1 MTRNQGMCGHD
12 RPRPGIDSHCEP
24 GVAAVSGGGPARSS
38 TLKTP
43 TPSSTPARTPR
54 RAASLSARALAT
66 PEPFVRLF
74 ARRVQQEG
82 ALDLTQG
89 DYKNA
94 DFAPHPEVVRAAQR
108 ITRNTV
114 HSYGPA
120 VGRMDVRS
128 EVAEFFNRDGLLD
141 YPDSEVRFQPDEVL
155 FTPGTRAGLAIVLE
169 VLGADGSG
177 VVVPRPS
184 WEYDWFIERAG
195 KKVVELPTSAP
206 EFLPDPQELDRL
218 LARGGVSSVIVN
230 NPHNPTGRV
239 YPRALVEELVRVAV
253 KHRCY
258 VLYDSVYQRL
268 DYVGWF
274 VNPAFACPEWR
285 DWVVSLSG
293 LSKMDMFGASTGARA
308 CWLVISDQIR
318 AHGVRAREILANL
331 SAWLVATPSTL
342 AQDWALA
349 ALQSPLAAL
358 RRPSPYMRE
367 RRDFMLRAADALAPL
382 GVERTDFGGT
392 FYSPLA
398 FPGLVG
404 EPFDRLRNGVHE
416 RAVVQ
421 DSVDAFE
428 LLLSGG
434 VGGIPFAAFAG
445 GGAGASRYG
454 TWQRLSYGSKDVKEL
469 AVFMDR
475 VRARIE
481 QQGRF
486 GAGAAIPEAADAPLD
501 VVWKSTCT
509 AEGYAALDGLDARAF
524 AAARRRFLENPRHES
539 LRLTGTKH
547 PDSTAHRAAQLGR
560 ALLAA
565 PPAAAN
571 RARLALTHLEWN
583 PLMGARLEYQES
595 IDDLLGPCSEVLLD
609 LEGRQI
615 SPDWL
620 DVPEKVVLALLRHG
634 IVPGEDRH
642 ILLRVP
648 NPFLEQDE
656 EKISKILAS
665 VVRTNVLFHLACE
678 RLGITPQQNAI
689 YEITVPQV
697 NSTAEIGAV
706 IKIGALYQQAVAE
719 LFDGPAERVDAFLA
733 ARVPPERRAELL
745 ARVARV
751 RLVPLCENVG
761 ALMHL
766 PDLLEKFYLALE
778 RGIGLDG
785 LPTPDTFRTSFERRE
800 ATVRVFVAM
809 SDTALQSGK
818 IATDAA
824 CALAIAGREEAERR
838 LVAHARR
845 VDEPP
850 PAVTFLIGAGRAGF
864 RGGFD
869 AGHPGVIEQFSRADG
884 VTMQGIRADTPEG
897 AERLAAAFRAAV
909 AGLPATPQ
917 RGHVVAATDAESLAR
932 LLETGVKAHTELL
945 LRIAPLLAPFG
956 SLVPQTRVRIR
967 ATGSASYGRS
977 IPSYPPEWGGGRTLP
992 DDRDL
997 RDAWPEGVTLP
1008 RAIVYN
1014 LACTTLGLPAISSDL
1029 AVLDR
1034 RAAVLLE
1041 RHVPGYREIVASE
1054 LPHFVREAAGL
1065 VFGRKLAET
1074 TARRCL
1080 RAAAALWVDA
1090 RPRAELVAPTCL
1102 FAMQYLRYMAEDS
1115 ESWDETKEHES
1126 QTTREEELIRETS
1139 SVAFAALCAERPGDR
1154 WPMLQALV
1162 DAEDAARL
1170 LLARELTLEEK
1181 REFVDLRI
1189 EGWLRTLP
1197 DALSRELRP
1206 EWSRLRE
1213 LGKDEITL
1221 DAIERLI
1228 ALEQLRGSRGA

>member
-1 MTRNQGMCGHD
+1 VN
-12 RPRPGIDSHCEP
+12 
-24 GVAAVSGGGPARSS
+24 
-38 TLKTP
+38 
-43 TPSSTPARTPR
+43 ARTLPKTTAR
-54 RAASLSARALAT
+54 RGRATEILSARALST

-128 EVAEFFNRDGLLD
+128 EVADFFNRDGLLD

-195 KKVVELPTSAP
+195 KKIVELPTQAP
-206 EFLPDPQELDRL
+206 GFLPEPAALERL
-218 LARGGVSSVIVN
+218 LRKGNVSSVILN
-230 NPHNPTGRV
+230 NPHNPTGVV

-253 KHRCY
+253 RHRCL
-258 VLYDSVYQRL
+258 VIYDSVYQRL
-268 DYVGWF
+268 DYVGSF
-274 VNPAFACPEWR
+274 VNPAFAEPEWR

-318 AHGVRAREILANL
+318 SNGVRAREVLANL

-367 RRDFMLRAADALAPL
+367 RRDFMAKAADELAYL
-382 GVERTDFGGT
+382 GIERTDFGGT
-392 FYSPLA
+392 FYAPLA

-404 EPFDRLRNGVHE
+404 EPFDRLHNGVHE
-416 RAVVQ
+416 KAVVRN
-421 DSVDAFE
+421 SVDAFE
-428 LLLSGG
+428 FLLSGG
-434 VGGIPFAAFAG
+434 VGGIPFVAFAG
-445 GGAGASRYG
+445 SGNGAERYG

-475 VRARIE
+475 VRTRIE
-481 QQGRF
+481 QQGRLGS
-486 GAGAAIPEAADAPLD
+486 GASVRPKTRDPLD
-501 VVWKSTCT
+501 AVWQSTCT
-509 AEGYAALDGLDARAF
+509 IAGYDAIDGLDPKEF
-524 AAARRRFLENPRHES
+524 AAARRRFLKNPRHES

-547 PDSTAHRAAQLGR
+547 PDSTAHRAEQVER
-560 ALLAA
+560 ALRAA
-565 PPAAAN
+565 PEDAAD
-571 RARLALTHLEWN
+571 RARLALTHIEWN
-583 PLMGARLEYQES
+583 PLMDARLEYEES
-595 IDDLLGPCSEVLLD
+595 VKDLLGPCSEVLID

-620 DVPEKVVLALLRHG
+620 DVPEKVVLGLLRHG
-634 IVPGEDRH
+634 VVAGEDRR
-642 ILLRVP
+642 ILFRVP
-648 NPFLEQDE
+648 NPYVEQDE

-665 VVRTNVLFHLACE
+665 VARSNVLFHLACE
-678 RLGITPQQNAI
+678 KVGIVPTQNAI
-689 YEITVPQV
+689 NELTVPQV
-697 NSTAEIGAV
+697 NSGAEIGAMV
-706 IKIGALYQQAVAE
+706 KIGTLYFQAIE
-719 LFDGPAERVDAFLA
+719 GLFEGPPDRVDSFLVK
-733 ARVPPERRAELL
+733 RVPKGERRELM

-761 ALMHL
+761 ALAHL
-766 PDLLEKFYLALE
+766 PDLLEKLYLALE
-778 RGIGLDG
+778 HGIGVAD
-785 LPTPDTFRTSFERRE
+785 LPTPETFRTSFERSE
-800 ATVRVFVAM
+800 STVRVFVAM
-809 SDTALQSGK
+809 SDTSLQSGK

-824 CALAIAGREEAERR
+824 YSLAVASREEAERR
-838 LVAHARR
+838 LALHARR
-845 VDEPP
+845 VGEPA
-850 PAVTFLIGAGRAGF
+850 PAVTFLIGAGRAGC

-869 AGHPGVIEQFSRADG
+869 PSHPGVIAQFAQADG
-884 VTMQGIRADTPEG
+884 VTMQGIRADAPGE
-897 AERLAAAFRAAV
+897 AARLAEAFRAAR
-909 AGLPATPQ
+909 ADRAASKAN
-917 RGHVVAATDAESLAR
+917 GHPLSGVDAESMEK
-932 LLETGVKAHTELL
+932 LLEAGVKAHTETL
-945 LRIAPLLAPFG
+945 LRVAPLLAPFG
-956 SLVPQTRVRIR
+956 SLVPQTRVRIG
-967 ATGSASYGRS
+967 ATGSVSYGRS
-977 IPSYPPEWGGGRTLP
+977 IPAYPEEWGGGVVLP
-992 DDRDL
+992 DNRDL

-1014 LACTTLGLPAISSDL
+1014 LACTTLGLPAVTSDL
-1029 AVLDR
+1029 SVLDR
-1034 RAAVLLE
+1034 RAALLLE
-1041 RHVPGYREIVASE
+1041 RHVPGYREIIASE
-1054 LPHFVREAAGL
+1054 LPLFVKESAGL

-1074 TARRCL
+1074 TARRCQ

-1090 RPRAELVAPTCL
+1090 RPREELVAPTCL

-1115 ESWDETKEHES
+1115 ECWDETKEHES

-1139 SVAFAALCAERPGDR
+1139 SVAFAALCAERPGNR
-1154 WPMLQALV
+1154 WPVLQSMV
-1162 DAEDAARL
+1162 DAEDASRL
-1170 LLARELTLEEK
+1170 LLARELTIEEK

-1189 EGWLRTLP
+1189 EGWLRGLP
-1197 DALSRELRP
+1197 DTLSRELRRD
-1206 EWSRLRE
+1206 WAALRE
-1213 LGKDEITL
+1213 LGKDEFTL
-1221 DAIERLI
+1221 DAIQRMI
-1228 ALEQLRGSRGA
+1228 ALEKLRGSVGA

>member
-1 MTRNQGMCGHD
+1 M
-12 RPRPGIDSHCEP
+12 P
-24 GVAAVSGGGPARSS
+24 
-38 TLKTP
+38 KTP
-43 TPSSTPARTPR
+43 RIPQAGG
-54 RAASLSARALAT
+54 LSARALST
-66 PEPFVRLF
+66 PEPFVRQF

-184 WEYDWFIERAG
+184 WEYDWFVERAG
-195 KKVVELPTSAP
+195 KKVVELPTTAP

-218 LARGGVSSVIVN
+218 LARGGISSVIIN

-308 CWLVISDQIR
+308 CWLVISDQVR
-318 AHGVRAREILANL
+318 SNGVRAREILANL

-367 RRDFMLRAADALAPL
+367 RRDFMLRAVDEAAHL
-382 GVERTDFGGT
+382 GIERTDFGGT
-392 FYSPLA
+392 FYAPLA

-416 RAVVQ
+416 PAVVR

-434 VGGIPFAAFAG
+434 VGGIPFVAFAG
-445 GGAGASRYG
+445 GGDGAARFG

-475 VRARIE
+475 VKARIE
-481 QQGRF
+481 KQGRL
-486 GAGAAIPEAADAPLD
+486 GAGAAVPTRPPSSLDA
-501 VVWKSTCT
+501 VWESICT
-509 AEGYAALDGLDARAF
+509 VDRYDALDGLDPAAF
-524 AAARRRFLENPRHES
+524 ATARQRFLEQPRHES

-547 PDSTAHRAAQLGR
+547 PDSTAHRAEQVER
-560 ALLAA
+560 ALRAA
-565 PPAAAN
+565 PADAPN

-583 PLMGARLEYQES
+583 PRMEARDEYEES
-595 IDDLLGPCSEVLLD
+595 IADLLGPCSEVLLD

-620 DVPEKVVLALLRHG
+620 DVPEKVVLGLLRQG

-642 ILLRVP
+642 ILFRVP
-648 NPFLEQDE
+648 NPFVEQDE
-656 EKISKILAS
+656 EKIAKILAAVARS
-665 VVRTNVLFHLACE
+665 NVLFHLACE
-678 RLGITPQQNAI
+678 RLGLVPQQNAI
-689 YEITVPQV
+689 NEISVPQV
-697 NSTAEIGAV
+697 NSSAEIGAV
-706 IKIGALYQQAVAE
+706 TKIGTLYRQAVAE
-719 LFDGPAERVDAFLA
+719 LFAGPPEHVDAFLA
-733 ARVPPERRAELL
+733 ARVPPERRAGMV
-745 ARVARV
+745 ARVERV

-761 ALMHL
+761 ALRHL
-766 PDLLEKFYLALE
+766 PDLLEKFYVALE
-778 RGIGLDG
+778 RGAGLEG

-824 CALAIAGREEAERR
+824 YAFTVAGREEAERR
-838 LVAHARR
+838 LAVHARR
-845 VDEPP
+845 IGEPA

-869 AGHPGVIEQFSRADG
+869 PAHPGVIRQFARADG
-884 VTMQGIRADTPEG
+884 VTMQGIRADAPDE
-897 AERLAAAFRAAV
+897 ALRLATAFRAEV
-909 AGLPATPQ
+909 AERASAPARNQPLPAS
-917 RGHVVAATDAESLAR
+917 DAEALER
-932 LLETGVKAHTELL
+932 LLESGIRAHTETL
-945 LRIAPLLAPFG
+945 LRVAPLLAPFG

-977 IPSYPPEWGGGRTLP
+977 IPTYPAEWGGGTSLP

-1014 LACTTLGLPAISSDL
+1014 LACTTLGLPAVTSDI

-1034 RAAVLLE
+1034 RAAVILE
-1041 RHVPGYREIVASE
+1041 RNVPGYREIIASE
-1054 LPHFVREAAGL
+1054 LPHFVKEAAGL

-1090 RPRAELVAPTCL
+1090 RTRADLVAPTCL

-1126 QTTREEELIRETS
+1126 QTTREEELIRATS
-1139 SVAFAALCAERPGDR
+1139 SVAFAALCAERPGER
-1154 WPMLQALV
+1154 WPVLQSLV

-1197 DALSRELRP
+1197 DALARELRP
-1206 EWSRLRE
+1206 QWSQLRE
-1213 LGKDEITL
+1213 LGKDEFEL
-1221 DAIERLI
+1221 DAIQRMI

>member
-1 MTRNQGMCGHD
+1 LKTTTK
-12 RPRPGIDSHCEP
+12 PPK
-24 GVAAVSGGGPARSS
+24 PARR
-38 TLKTP
+38 
-43 TPSSTPARTPR
+43 TPSVHG
-54 RAASLSARALAT
+54 LSARALST
-66 PEPFVRLF
+66 PEPFVRFF

-141 YPDSEVRFQPDEVL
+141 YPDSEVRFLPDEVI
-155 FTPGTRAGLAIVLE
+155 FTPGTRAGLAFVLE

-184 WEYDWFIERAG
+184 WEYDWFVERAG
-195 KKVVELPTSAP
+195 KRVVDLPTSAP
-206 EFLPDPQELDRL
+206 EFLPDPDALDRL
-218 LARGGVSSVIVN
+218 LRKGGISSVILN

-239 YPRALVEELVRVAV
+239 YPRALVEDLVRVAV
-253 KHRCY
+253 KHRTY

-293 LSKMDMFGASTGARA
+293 LSKMDMFGASTGTRA

-318 AHGVRAREILANL
+318 ANGVRAREILANL

-367 RRDFMLRAADALAPL
+367 RRDFMVRAADELGPL

-404 EPFDRLRNGVHE
+404 EPFDRLRNGIHE
-416 RAVVQ
+416 KAVVK

-434 VGGIPFAAFAG
+434 VGGIPFVAFAG
-445 GGAGASRYG
+445 GRKGAARYG

-475 VRARIE
+475 VRARITK
-481 QQGRF
+481 QGRL
-486 GAGAAIPEAADAPLD
+486 GASAPAAVAARARTPQDA
-501 VVWKSTCT
+501 VWESVCT
-509 AEGYAALDGLDARAF
+509 AQGYDALDGLEAKAF
-524 AAARRRFLENPRHES
+524 AAARRHFLEDPRHEA

-547 PDSTAHRAAQLGR
+547 PDSTAHRAEQLDR
-560 ALLAA
+560 ALSAA
-565 PPAAAN
+565 PEGAPD
-571 RARLALTHLEWN
+571 RARLALTHLEWH
-583 PLMGARLEYQES
+583 PLMEARLEYEES
-595 IDDLLGPCSEVLLD
+595 IADLLGPCSEVLLD

-620 DVPEKVVLALLRHG
+620 DVPERVVLALLRHG

-642 ILLRVP
+642 LLFRVP
-648 NPFLEQDE
+648 NPFIEQDE
-656 EKISKILAS
+656 EKVSKILAS
-665 VVRTNVLFHLACE
+665 VARANVLFHLACE
-678 RLGITPQQNAI
+678 RVGVVPKQNAI
-689 YEITVPQV
+689 HEITVPQV

-706 IKIGALYQQAVAE
+706 VKVGTLYLQAVAG
-719 LFDGPAERVDAFLA
+719 LLDGPPEHVDAFLGK
-733 ARVPPERRAELL
+733 RVPKARRAELL

-761 ALMHL
+761 ALAHL
-766 PDLLEKFYLALE
+766 PDLLEAFYLALE
-778 RGIGLDG
+778 RGVGVED
-785 LPTPDTFRTSFERRE
+785 LPTPGIFRTSFDRAE
-800 ATVRVFVAM
+800 AVVRVFVAM
-809 SDTALQSGK
+809 SDTAEQSGK
-818 IATDAA
+818 VATDVAYTL
-824 CALAIAGREEAERR
+824 ALAGREEAERR
-838 LVAHARR
+838 LAAHARR
-845 VDEPP
+845 LSEPAP
-850 PAVTFLIGAGRAGF
+850 SVTFLIGAGRAGF

-869 AGHPGVIEQFSRADG
+869 PAHPGVLRQFARADG
-884 VTMQGIRADTPEG
+884 VTMQGIRADAPEE
-897 AERLAAAFRAAV
+897 ASRLAAAFRAEV
-909 AGLPATPQ
+909 AARAAAKDSGPALPAP
-917 RGHVVAATDAESLAR
+917 DADSLMK
-932 LLETGVKAHTELL
+932 LLEAGVKAHTETL
-945 LRIAPLLAPFG
+945 LRIAPLLASFG

-967 ATGSASYGRS
+967 ATGSVNYGRS
-977 IPSYPPEWGGGRTLP
+977 IPVYPEEWGGGKVLP
-992 DDRDL
+992 DNRDL

-1014 LACTTLGLPAISSDL
+1014 LACTTLGLPAVTSDL
-1029 AVLDR
+1029 GVLDR
-1034 RAAVLLE
+1034 RAAVLLD
-1041 RHVPGYREIVASE
+1041 RHAPGYREIVASE
-1054 LPHFVREAAGL
+1054 LPSFVKEAAGL

-1074 TARRCL
+1074 AARRCQ

-1090 RPRAELVAPTCL
+1090 RTREELIAPTCL
-1102 FAMQYLRYMAEDS
+1102 FAMEYLRYLAEDS

-1126 QTTREEELIRETS
+1126 QTTREEEIIRETS
-1139 SVAFAALCAERPGDR
+1139 SVAFVALCSERPGDR
-1154 WPMLQALV
+1154 WPLLQTLV
-1162 DAEDAARL
+1162 DAEDASRL

-1189 EGWLRTLP
+1189 EGWLRTIPETLAP
-1197 DALSRELRP
+1197 GLRR

-1213 LGKDEITL
+1213 LPKDELTL
-1221 DAIERLI
+1221 DAIQRLI
-1228 ALEQLRGSRGA
+1228 ALETLRGSRGA

>member
-1 MTRNQGMCGHD
+1 MRGKH
-12 RPRPGIDSHCEP
+12 I
-24 GVAAVSGGGPARSS
+24 
-38 TLKTP
+38 
-43 TPSSTPARTPR
+43 
-54 RAASLSARALAT
+54 ASALSVRALST

-141 YPDSEVRFQPDEVL
+141 YPDSEVRFLPDEVL

-177 VVVPRPS
+177 VVVTRPS
-184 WEYDWFIERAG
+184 WEYDWFVERAG
-195 KKVVELPTSAP
+195 KKVVELPTTAP
-206 EFLPDPQELDRL
+206 EFLPDPRQLDRL
-218 LARGGVSSVIVN
+218 LAKGGVSSIIIN

-285 DWVVSLSG
+285 DWVVSMSG

-318 AHGVRAREILANL
+318 SNGVRAREILANL

-367 RRDFMLRAADALAPL
+367 RRDFMLRAADDLAPL

-398 FPGLVG
+398 FPGLIG

-416 RAVVQ
+416 KAIVRN
-421 DSVDAFE
+421 SVDAFE
-428 LLLSGG
+428 FLLSGG

-445 GGAGASRYG
+445 GHDSADRYG

-469 AVFMDR
+469 GVFMDR
-475 VRARIE
+475 VRTRIE
-481 QQGRF
+481 KQGRI
-486 GAGAAIPEAADAPLD
+486 GAGASVPTEPLSPQDA
-501 VVWKSTCT
+501 VWESVCT
-509 AEGYAALDGLDARAF
+509 DRGYEALDGLDPREF
-524 AAARRRFLENPRHES
+524 AEARRRFLEHPRHEA

-547 PDSTAHRAAQLGR
+547 PDSTAHRAEQFDR
-560 ALLAA
+560 ALRAA
-565 PPAAAN
+565 PADAPD
-571 RARLALTHLEWN
+571 RAHVALTHLEWN
-583 PLMGARLEYQES
+583 PLMEARLEYEES
-595 IDDLLGPCSEVLLD
+595 IADLLGPCSEVLLD

-642 ILLRVP
+642 VLLRVP
-648 NPFLEQDE
+648 NPFIEQDE
-656 EKISKILAS
+656 EKVSKILAS
-665 VVRTNVLFHLACE
+665 VARTNVLFHLACE
-678 RLGITPQQNAI
+678 RVGLAPRQNAI

-706 IKIGALYQQAVAE
+706 IKIGTLYLQAVAG
-719 LFDGPAERVDAFLA
+719 LFAGSSERLDAFLCG
-733 ARVPPERRAELL
+733 RVPEARRAEMI
-745 ARVARV
+745 ARVSRV

-761 ALMHL
+761 ALAQL
-766 PDLLEKFYLALE
+766 PDLLEIFYRALE
-778 RGIGLDG
+778 RGLGVEG
-785 LPTPDTFRTSFERRE
+785 LPTPDSFRTAFDSPESQ
-800 ATVRVFVAM
+800 VRVFVAM

-818 IATDAA
+818 LATDAA
-824 CALAIAGREEAERR
+824 CTLAIAGREEAERR
-838 LVAHARR
+838 LASHAQRLG
-845 VDEPP
+845 EPAP
-850 PAVTFLIGAGRAGF
+850 RVTFLIGAGRAGF

-869 AGHPGVIEQFSRADG
+869 PAHPGVITQFSSADG
-884 VTMQGIRADTPEG
+884 VTLQGIRADSPDDTD
-897 AERLAAAFRAAV
+897 RLAAAYRAEV
-909 AGLPATPQ
+909 ALRESASGRAHALS
-917 RGHVVAATDAESLAR
+917 GGDAESLR
-932 LLETGVKAHTELL
+932 KVLEAGVGAHTETL
-945 LRIAPLLAPFG
+945 LRIAPLLASFG
-956 SLVPQTRVRIR
+956 GLVPQTRVRIR
-967 ATGSASYGRS
+967 ATGSVNYGRS
-977 IPSYPPEWGGGRTLP
+977 IPTYPPEWGGGKTLP

-1014 LACTTLGLPAISSDL
+1014 LACTTLGLPAVTSDL
-1029 AVLDR
+1029 SVIDR
-1034 RAAVLLE
+1034 RTAVLLE

-1054 LPHFVREAAGL
+1054 LPNFVKDAAAL
-1065 VFGRKLAET
+1065 IFGRKLAET

-1080 RAAAALWVDA
+1080 RAAAALWIDA
-1090 RPRAELVAPTCL
+1090 RARQDLAAPTCL

-1115 ESWDETKEHES
+1115 ECWDETKEHES
-1126 QTTREEELIRETS
+1126 RTTREEELIRETS

-1154 WPMLQALV
+1154 WPLLQAMV
-1162 DAEDAARL
+1162 DAEDAPRL
-1170 LLARELTLEEK
+1170 LLARELSIEEK

-1189 EGWLRTLP
+1189 EGWLRGLA
-1197 DALSRELRP
+1197 DGLSRDLRP

-1213 LGKDEITL
+1213 LGEDEFRL
-1221 DAIERLI
+1221 DAIDRLI
-1228 ALEQLRGSRGA
+1228 RLEMLRGSRGA

>member
-1 MTRNQGMCGHD
+1 M
-12 RPRPGIDSHCEP
+12 
-24 GVAAVSGGGPARSS
+24 AVN
-38 TLKTP
+38 TLKLPGLPP
-43 TPSSTPARTPR
+43 TARPQDGT
-54 RAASLSARALAT
+54 LSARALVT

-108 ITRNTV
+108 ITRNSV

-120 VGRMDVRS
+120 TGRMDVRS
-128 EVAEFFNRDGLLD
+128 EVTEFFNRDGLLD

-195 KKVVELPTSAP
+195 KKVVELPTAAP
-206 EFLPDPQELDRL
+206 DFLPDPAELDRL
-218 LARGGVSSVIVN
+218 LGGGGVSSVILN

-239 YPRALVEELVRVAV
+239 YPRALVEEIVRVAV
-253 KHRCY
+253 KHRCF

-274 VNPAFACPEWR
+274 VNPAFANPEWR
-285 DWVVSLSG
+285 NWVISLSG

-318 AHGVRAREILANL
+318 SDGVRARDVLANL

-367 RRDFMLRAADALAPL
+367 RRDFMLQAADELAPL
-382 GVERTDFGGT
+382 GIERTDFGGT
-392 FYSPLA
+392 FYAPLA

-416 RAVVQ
+416 RAVVRN
-421 DSVDAFE
+421 SADAFE
-428 LLLSGG
+428 FLLSGG
-434 VGGIPFAAFAG
+434 VGGIPFVAFAG
-445 GGAGASRYG
+445 SSEQADRYG

-481 QQGRF
+481 KQGRL
-486 GAGAAIPEAADAPLD
+486 GAGAAVATTLPSALDA
-501 VVWKSTCT
+501 VWESLCT
-509 AEGYAALDGLDARAF
+509 AEGYGALDNLDPDAF
-524 AAARRRFLENPRHES
+524 AGVRRRFLESPRRET

-547 PDSTAHRAAQLGR
+547 PDSTAHRAAQVQR
-560 ALLAA
+560 ALESTPADA
-565 PPAAAN
+565 PD
-571 RARLALTHLEWN
+571 RAKRALTHIEWN
-583 PLMGARLEYQES
+583 PLMEARDEYEES
-595 IDDLLGPCSEVLLD
+595 VGDLLGACSEVLID

-634 IVPGEDRH
+634 VIPGEDRH
-642 ILLRVP
+642 VLVRVP
-648 NPFLEQDE
+648 NPYLEQDE

-665 VVRTNVLFHLACE
+665 VARSNVLFHLACD
-678 RLGITPQQNAI
+678 RLGITPARNAI
-689 YEITVPQV
+689 HEISVPQV
-697 NSTAEIGAV
+697 NSASEIGAV
-706 IKIGALYQQAVAE
+706 VKIGSLYLQSVRE
-719 LFDGPAERVDAFLA
+719 LFEGPTERTDEFLTR
-733 ARVPPERRAELL
+733 RVPQARRAEFC
-745 ARVARV
+745 ARAARV

-761 ALMHL
+761 ALAHL
-766 PDLLEKFYLALE
+766 PKLLESFYLSLA
-778 RGIGLDG
+778 RGIGAGD
-785 LPTPDTFRTSFERRE
+785 LPTPATFRDGFGDRE
-800 ATVRVFVAM
+800 SILRVFVAM

-818 IATDAA
+818 VATDAA
-824 CALAIAGREEAERR
+824 CSLAIAQRDEAEK
-838 LVAHARR
+838 LLATHARR
-845 VDEPP
+845 LGEPAP
-850 PAVTFLIGAGRAGF
+850 RVTFLIGAGRAGF

-869 AGHPGVIEQFSRADG
+869 PAHPGVIRQFARADG
-884 VTMQGIRADTPEG
+884 VTVQGIRADSPEAASRV
-897 AERLAAAFRAAV
+897 AEAYRAEVAKRESQPGHRHLAAAD
-909 AGLPATPQ
+909 G
-917 RGHVVAATDAESLAR
+917 ESLSR
-932 LLETGVKAHTELL
+932 LMEAGVAAHTETL
-945 LRIAPLLAPFG
+945 LRVAPLLAPFG

-967 ATGSASYGRS
+967 STGSASYGRS
-977 IPSYPPEWGGGRTLP
+977 IPTYPAEWGGGKTLP

-1008 RAIVYN
+1008 RAIVWN
-1014 LACTTLGLPAISSDL
+1014 LACTTLGLPAITSDFS
-1029 AVLDR
+1029 VLDR

-1041 RHVPGYREIVASE
+1041 RHVPGYREIVATE
-1054 LPHFVREAAGL
+1054 LPFFVKESAAL

-1074 TARRCL
+1074 TARRGL

-1090 RPRAELVAPTCL
+1090 RPREDLVAPTCL

-1139 SVAFAALCAERPGDR
+1139 SVAFAALCAERPGER
-1154 WPMLQALV
+1154 WPVLQTMV
-1162 DAEDAARL
+1162 DAEDAPRL
-1170 LLARELTLEEK
+1170 LLARELTIEEK

-1189 EGWLRTLP
+1189 EGWLRGLP
-1197 DALSRELRP
+1197 DRLSQELRP
-1206 EWSRLRE
+1206 EWARLRE
-1213 LGKDEITL
+1213 FGKDEFEL
-1221 DAIERLI
+1221 DAVQRLI
-1228 ALEQLRGSRGA
+1228 ALEQLRGSWGA

>member
-1 MTRNQGMCGHD
+1 MIEKTLT
-12 RPRPGIDSHCEP
+12 SEL
-24 GVAAVSGGGPARSS
+24 SS
-38 TLKTP
+38 
-43 TPSSTPARTPR
+43 
-54 RAASLSARALAT
+54 RALAT
-66 PEPFVRLF
+66 PEPFVRQF

-120 VGRMDVRS
+120 VGRMDVRN
-128 EVAEFFNRDGLLD
+128 EVAEFFNRDGLID
-141 YPDSEVRFQPDEVL
+141 YPGTEVRFLPDEVL

-177 VVVPRPS
+177 VVVTRPS
-184 WEYDWFIERAG
+184 WEYDWFIDRAG
-195 KKVVELPTSAP
+195 KKVVELPTTAP
-206 EFLPDPQELDRL
+206 DFLPDPRELDAL
-218 LARGGVSSVIVN
+218 LGRGGISSLILN

-239 YPRALVEELVRVAV
+239 YPRALVEELVGVAV

-268 DYVGWF
+268 DYLGWF

-285 DWVVSLSG
+285 DYVISLSG

-318 AHGVRAREILANL
+318 SNGIRAREILANL

-349 ALQSPLAAL
+349 ALQSPLAGI

-367 RRDFMLRAADALAPL
+367 RRDFILRAADELAYL
-382 GVERTDFGGT
+382 GIERTDFGGT
-392 FYSPLA
+392 FYAPLA

-416 RAVVQ
+416 KAVVRN
-421 DSVDAFE
+421 SVDAFE
-428 LLLSGG
+428 FLLSGG

-445 GGAGASRYG
+445 GTDNADRYG

-475 VRARIE
+475 VRTRIE
-481 QQGRF
+481 QQGRL
-486 GAGAAIPEAADAPLD
+486 GAAASAPGRARTANED
-501 VVWKSTCT
+501 VWDSTCT
-509 AEGYAALDGLDARAF
+509 ADGYSALDALDPKAF
-524 AAARRRFLENPRHES
+524 AKARRRFLESPRHEE

-547 PDSTAHRAAQLGR
+547 PDSTTHRAQQLER
-560 ALLAA
+560 ALRSA
-565 PPAAAN
+565 PADAPD
-571 RARLALTHLEWN
+571 RAHLALTHLEWN
-583 PLMGARLEYQES
+583 PLMEARLEYEES
-595 IDDLLGPCSEVLLD
+595 IGDLLGPCSEVLLD

-634 IVPGEDRH
+634 IVPGNDRH
-642 ILLRVP
+642 LLLRVP

-665 VVRTNVLFHLACE
+665 VARANLLFHLACE
-678 RLGITPQQNAI
+678 RVGFAPRQNAI

-697 NSTAEIGAV
+697 NSSAEIGAV
-706 IKIGALYQQAVAE
+706 IKIGTMYQEAVE
-719 LFDGPAERVDAFLA
+719 GLFDGASDRVDAFLSS
-733 ARVPPERRAELL
+733 RVPVSRRAELL
-745 ARVARV
+745 RQVARV

-761 ALMHL
+761 ALARL
-766 PDLLEKFYLALE
+766 PELLEQFYLALE
-778 RGIGLDG
+778 RGIGLAG
-785 LPTPDTFRTSFERRE
+785 LPTPDTFRTSFDQPDSL
-800 ATVRVFVAM
+800 VRVFVAM

-818 IATDAA
+818 IATDASYT
-824 CALAIAGREEAERR
+824 LAVAQREEAERR
-838 LVAHARR
+838 LAVRAERIGQ
-845 VDEPP
+845 
-850 PAVTFLIGAGRAGF
+850 PAPKVTLLIGAGRAGF

-869 AGHPGVIEQFSRADG
+869 PKHPGVIQQFARADG
-884 VTMQGIRADTPEG
+884 VTLQGIRADAPDET
-897 AERLAAAFRAAV
+897 ARLAAAFRAQA
-909 AGLPATPQ
+909 AL
-917 RGHVVAATDAESLAR
+917 RGTATDPHAMSHGDTESLAK
-932 LLETGVKAHTELL
+932 LLHEGVKAHTEAL
-945 LRIAPLLAPFG
+945 LRIAPLVAPFG

-967 ATGSASYGRS
+967 ATGSANYGRS
-977 IPSYPPEWGGGRTLP
+977 IPTYPPEWGGGSTLP

-1014 LACTTLGLPAISSDL
+1014 LACTTLGLPAVTSDL
-1029 AVLDR
+1029 GVLDR
-1034 RAAVLLE
+1034 RAAMLLD
-1041 RHVPGYREIVASE
+1041 RHVPGYREIIASE
-1054 LPHFVREAAGL
+1054 LPTFVKEAAAL
-1065 VFGRKLAET
+1065 IFGRKLAET

-1090 RPRAELVAPTCL
+1090 RSRADLVAPTCL

-1115 ESWDETKEHES
+1115 ECWDETKEHES

-1139 SVAFAALCAERPGDR
+1139 SVAFAALCSERPGDR
-1154 WPMLQALV
+1154 WPTLQSMV
-1162 DAEDAARL
+1162 DAEDAPRL
-1170 LLARELTLEEK
+1170 LLARELTIEEK

-1189 EGWLRTLP
+1189 EGWLRNLP
-1197 DALSRELRP
+1197 DALSQELRR

-1213 LGKDEITL
+1213 LPKPDFTL
-1221 DAIERLI
+1221 DAIQRLI
-1228 ALEQLRGSRGA
+1228 ELEQLRGSVGA

>member
-1 MTRNQGMCGHD
+1 MT
-12 RPRPGIDSHCEP
+12 
-24 GVAAVSGGGPARSS
+24 
-38 TLKTP
+38 T
-43 TPSSTPARTPR
+43 TPSIVTAGG
-54 RAASLSARALAT
+54 LSARALAT
-66 PEPFVRLF
+66 PEPFVRMF

-195 KKVVELPTSAP
+195 KRVVELPTTAP
-206 EFLPDPQELDRL
+206 GFLPDPQELDRL
-218 LARGGVSSVIVN
+218 LARGGISSVIIN

-239 YPRALVEELVRVAV
+239 YPRELVEDLVRVAV

-274 VNPAFACPEWR
+274 VNPAFAHPEWR

-308 CWLVISDQIR
+308 CWMIISDQVR
-318 AHGVRAREILANL
+318 SNGVRAREILANL

-367 RRDFMLRAADALAPL
+367 RRDYMLRAADALAHL
-382 GVERTDFGGT
+382 GIERTDFGGT
-392 FYSPLA
+392 FYAPLA

-416 RAVVQ
+416 KAVVK

-445 GGAGASRYG
+445 TPAGAARYG

-475 VRARIE
+475 VQARIE
-481 QQGRF
+481 QQGRL
-486 GAGAAIPEAADAPLD
+486 GAGGAVPAQARDPLD
-501 VVWKSTCT
+501 AVWESTCT
-509 AEGYAALDGLDARAF
+509 AERYEALDGLGARAF
-524 AAARRRFLENPRHES
+524 ATARQRFLEQPRHEA

-547 PDSTAHRAAQLGR
+547 PDSTAHRAEQVER
-560 ALLAA
+560 ALRSV
-565 PPAAAN
+565 PAGATH

-583 PLMGARLEYQES
+583 PLMEARLEYEES
-595 IDDLLGPCSEVLLD
+595 IADVLGPCSEVLLD

-620 DVPEKVVLALLRHG
+620 DVPEKVVLGLLRHG
-634 IVPGEDRH
+634 VVPGEDRH
-642 ILLRVP
+642 ILFRVP

-656 EKISKILAS
+656 EKIARILAS
-665 VVRTNVLFHLACE
+665 VARTNVLFHLACE
-678 RLGITPQQNAI
+678 RVGFTPQQNAI
-689 YEITVPQV
+689 YEISVPQV
-697 NSTAEIGAV
+697 NSSAEIGAV
-706 IKIGALYQQAVAE
+706 VKIGMLYRQVVAE
-719 LFDGPAERVDAFLA
+719 LLDGPPDRVDAFLA
-733 ARVPPERRAELL
+733 ARVPPERRPQMLE
-745 ARVARV
+745 RVARV

-761 ALMHL
+761 ALTHL
-766 PDLLEKFYLALE
+766 QDLLEKFYVALE

-785 LPTPDTFRTSFERRE
+785 LPTPDTFRTAFDRRE
-800 ATVRVFVAM
+800 ATLRVFVAM

-824 CALAIAGREEAERR
+824 CALALAGRDEAERR
-838 LVAHARR
+838 LAAHAQRIG
-845 VDEPP
+845 EPP
-850 PAVTFLIGAGRAGF
+850 PSVTFLIGAGRAGF

-869 AGHPGVIEQFSRADG
+869 PAHPGVITQFARADG
-884 VTMQGIRADTPEG
+884 VTMQGIRADAPDE
-897 AERLAAAFRAAV
+897 AARLAAAFRAEV
-909 AGLPATPQ
+909 ASDHSSGRHHSIPAS
-917 RGHVVAATDAESLAR
+917 DADVIER
-932 LLETGVKAHTELL
+932 LLETGIRAHTETL
-945 LRIAPLLAPFG
+945 LRVAPLLQSFG

-967 ATGSASYGRS
+967 ATGSANYGRS
-977 IPSYPPEWGGGRTLP
+977 IPSYPAEWGGGTTLP

-1014 LACTTLGLPAISSDL
+1014 LACTTLGMPAVTSDI

-1034 RAAVLLE
+1034 RAAVILE
-1041 RHVPGYREIVASE
+1041 RHVPGYREIIASE
-1054 LPHFVREAAGL
+1054 LPHFVKEAAGL

-1090 RPRAELVAPTCL
+1090 RTRADLVAPTCL

-1126 QTTREEELIRETS
+1126 QTTREEELIRQTS
-1139 SVAFAALCAERPGDR
+1139 SVAFAALCTEKPGDR
-1154 WPMLQALV
+1154 WPALQSLV

-1170 LLARELTLEEK
+1170 LLARELTIEEK

-1197 DALSRELRP
+1197 DALSRELRVQ
-1206 EWSRLRE
+1206 WSQLRE
-1213 LGKDEITL
+1213 LGKDEFEL
-1221 DAIERLI
+1221 DAIQRMI
-1228 ALEQLRGSRGA
+1228 ALEQLRGGRGA

>member
-1 MTRNQGMCGHD
+1 MRGKH
-12 RPRPGIDSHCEP
+12 
-24 GVAAVSGGGPARSS
+24 VASA
-38 TLKTP
+38 
-43 TPSSTPARTPR
+43 
-54 RAASLSARALAT
+54 LSVRALST

-141 YPDSEVRFQPDEVL
+141 YPDSEVRFLPDEVL

-177 VVVPRPS
+177 VVVTRPS
-184 WEYDWFIERAG
+184 WEYDWFVERAG
-195 KKVVELPTSAP
+195 KKVVELPTTAP
-206 EFLPDPQELDRL
+206 EFLPDPQQLDRL
-218 LARGGVSSVIVN
+218 LAKGGVSSVIIN

-285 DWVVSLSG
+285 DWVVTMSG

-318 AHGVRAREILANL
+318 SNGVRAREILANL

-367 RRDFMLRAADALAPL
+367 RRDFMLRATDEIASL

-416 RAVVQ
+416 KAVVRN
-421 DSVDAFE
+421 SVDAFE

-434 VGGIPFAAFAG
+434 VGGIPFVAFAG
-445 GGAGASRYG
+445 SHDGADRYG

-469 AVFMDR
+469 AVFMER

-481 QQGRF
+481 KQGRL
-486 GAGAAIPEAADAPLD
+486 GAAASAPAEPRSPQDA
-501 VVWKSTCT
+501 VWESACT
-509 AEGYAALDGLDARAF
+509 DRGYEALDGLDPREF
-524 AAARRRFLENPRHES
+524 AAARRRFLEHPRHEA

-547 PDSTAHRAAQLGR
+547 PDSTAHRAEQLDR
-560 ALLAA
+560 ALRAA
-565 PPAAAN
+565 PADAPD
-571 RARLALTHLEWN
+571 RAHVALTHLEWN
-583 PLMGARLEYQES
+583 PLMEARLEYEES
-595 IDDLLGPCSEVLLD
+595 IADLLGPCSEVLID

-642 ILLRVP
+642 VLLRVP
-648 NPFLEQDE
+648 NPFIEQDE
-656 EKISKILAS
+656 EKVSKILAS
-665 VVRTNVLFHLACE
+665 VARTNVLFHLACE
-678 RLGITPQQNAI
+678 RVGLEPRQNAI

-706 IKIGALYQQAVAE
+706 IKIGTLYLQAVAG
-719 LFDGPAERVDAFLA
+719 LFAGSSERLDAFLA
-733 ARVPPERRAELL
+733 GRVPEARRAEMI
-745 ARVARV
+745 ARVSRV

-761 ALMHL
+761 ALAQL
-766 PDLLEKFYLALE
+766 PDLLEIFYRALE
-778 RGIGLDG
+778 RGLGVEG
-785 LPTPDTFRTSFERRE
+785 LPTPDSFRTAFDSAESQ
-800 ATVRVFVAM
+800 VRVFVAM

-818 IATDAA
+818 LATDAA
-824 CALAIAGREEAERR
+824 CTLAIAGREEAERR
-838 LVAHARR
+838 LASHAQRLG
-845 VDEPP
+845 EPAP
-850 PAVTFLIGAGRAGF
+850 RVTFLIGAGRAGF

-869 AGHPGVIEQFSRADG
+869 PAHPGVIAQFSSADG
-884 VTMQGIRADTPEG
+884 VTLQGIRVDSPEDTD
-897 AERLAAAFRAAV
+897 RLAAAYRAE
-909 AGLPATPQ
+909 
-917 RGHVVAATDAESLAR
+917 VAARESASGRAHALSGGDAESLR
-932 LLETGVKAHTELL
+932 KVLEAGVGAHTETL
-945 LRIAPLLAPFG
+945 LRIAPLLASFG
-956 SLVPQTRVRIR
+956 GLVPQTRVRIR
-967 ATGSASYGRS
+967 ATGSVNYGRS
-977 IPSYPPEWGGGRTLP
+977 IPTYPPEWGGGKTLP

-1014 LACTTLGLPAISSDL
+1014 LACTTLGLPAVTSDL
-1029 AVLDR
+1029 SVIDR
-1034 RAAVLLE
+1034 RTAVLLE

-1054 LPHFVREAAGL
+1054 LPNFVKDAAAL
-1065 VFGRKLAET
+1065 IFGRKLAET
-1074 TARRCL
+1074 TARRCQ
-1080 RAAAALWVDA
+1080 RAAAALWIDA
-1090 RPRAELVAPTCL
+1090 RARQDLAAPTCL

-1115 ESWDETKEHES
+1115 ECWDETKEHES
-1126 QTTREEELIRETS
+1126 RTTREEELIRETS

-1154 WPMLQALV
+1154 WSLLQAMV
-1162 DAEDAARL
+1162 DAEDAPRL
-1170 LLARELTLEEK
+1170 LLARELSIEEK

-1189 EGWLRTLP
+1189 EGWLRGLP
-1197 DALSRELRP
+1197 DALSRDLRP
-1206 EWSRLRE
+1206 EWARLRE
-1213 LGKDEITL
+1213 LGEDEFRL
-1221 DAIERLI
+1221 DAIDRLI
-1228 ALEQLRGSRGA
+1228 RLEVLRGSRGA

>member
-1 MTRNQGMCGHD
+1 MPGH
-12 RPRPGIDSHCEP
+12 P
-24 GVAAVSGGGPARSS
+24 PAG
-38 TLKTP
+38 
-43 TPSSTPARTPR
+43 
-54 RAASLSARALAT
+54 SLSARALST

-128 EVAEFFNRDGLLD
+128 EVAEFFNRDGLVD

-177 VVVPRPS
+177 VVVTRPS

-195 KKVVELPTSAP
+195 KKVVELLTTAP
-206 EFLPDPQELDRL
+206 EFLPDPAELDRL
-218 LARGGVSSVIVN
+218 LGRGGISSVIIN

-318 AHGVRAREILANL
+318 ANGVRAREILANL

-349 ALQSPLAAL
+349 ALQSPLAGL

-367 RRDFMLRAADALAPL
+367 RRDFMLRAADELAPL
-382 GVERTDFGGT
+382 GIERTDFGGT

-398 FPGLVG
+398 FPGLIG
-404 EPFDRLRNGVHE
+404 EPFDRLRNGVRE
-416 RAVVQ
+416 KAVVRN
-421 DSVDAFE
+421 SVDAFE
-428 LLLSGG
+428 FLLSGG

-445 GGAGASRYG
+445 GSNSADRYG

-481 QQGRF
+481 TQGRL
-486 GAGAAIPEAADAPLD
+486 GAAAMAPAPARTPLD
-501 VVWKSTCT
+501 VVWESACT
-509 AEGYAALDGLDARAF
+509 IDGYEALDGLGAGEF
-524 AAARRRFLENPRHES
+524 AAARQRFLENPRHED

-547 PDSTAHRAAQLGR
+547 PDSTAHRAAQVER
-560 ALLAA
+560 ALRASRADA
-565 PPAAAN
+565 PD
-571 RARLALTHLEWN
+571 RAHLALTHIEWN
-583 PLMGARLEYQES
+583 PLMEARVEYEES
-595 IDDLLGPCSEVLLD
+595 IADLLGPCSEVLID

-620 DVPEKVVLALLRHG
+620 DVPEKVVLALMRRG
-634 IVPGEDRH
+634 VIPGEDRH
-642 ILLRVP
+642 VLVRVP
-648 NPFLEQDE
+648 NPYLEQDE
-656 EKISKILAS
+656 EKIAKILAS
-665 VVRTNVLFHLACE
+665 VARANVLFHLACE
-678 RLGITPQQNAI
+678 QVGVVPTQNAI

-697 NSTAEIGAV
+697 NSGAELGAV
-706 IKIGALYQQAVAE
+706 IKIGTLYLQAVAG
-719 LFDGPAERVDAFLA
+719 LFGGVADRIDAFLA
-733 ARVPPERRAELL
+733 RRVPEARRAGLL
-745 ARVARV
+745 DRIARV

-761 ALMHL
+761 ALAHL
-766 PDLLEKFYLALE
+766 PELLEALYLALE
-778 RGIGLDG
+778 RGVGVED
-785 LPTPDTFRTSFERRE
+785 LPTPATFRTSFDRPE
-800 ATVRVFVAM
+800 ALLRVFVAM

-818 IATDAA
+818 IATDTAYT
-824 CALAIAGREEAERR
+824 LAIAGREEAERR
-838 LVAHARR
+838 LAAHARR
-845 VDEPP
+845 IGEPAP
-850 PAVTFLIGAGRAGF
+850 SVTFLIGAGRAGF

-869 AGHPGVIEQFSRADG
+869 PSHPGVIAQFSRADG
-884 VTMQGIRADTPEG
+884 VTMQGIRADAP
-897 AERLAAAFRAAV
+897 AEASRLAAAFRAE
-909 AGLPATPQ
+909 
-917 RGHVVAATDAESLAR
+917 VAARAAGDDRRHVISAADTESIAK
-932 LLETGVKAHTELL
+932 LLESGVKAHTETL

-967 ATGSASYGRS
+967 ATGSANYGRS
-977 IPSYPPEWGGGRTLP
+977 IPTYPEEWGGGTVLP
-992 DDRDL
+992 DNRDL

-1014 LACTTLGLPAISSDL
+1014 LACTTLGLPAVTSDF

-1054 LPHFVREAAGL
+1054 LPNFVKEAAAL

-1074 TARRCL
+1074 TARRGL

-1090 RPRAELVAPTCL
+1090 RPREDLVAPTCL

-1154 WPMLQALV
+1154 WSVLQTLV
-1162 DAEDAARL
+1162 DAEDASRL
-1170 LLARELTLEEK
+1170 LLARELTIEEK

-1189 EGWLRTLP
+1189 EGWLRGLP
-1197 DALSRELRP
+1197 DVLSHELRR
-1206 EWSRLRE
+1206 EWAHLRE
-1213 LGKDEITL
+1213 LKKDEFEL

-1228 ALEQLRGSRGA
+1228 ALEKLRGSWGA

>member
-1 MTRNQGMCGHD
+1 MTKTNPSQ
-12 RPRPGIDSHCEP
+12 P
-24 GVAAVSGGGPARSS
+24 AGG
-38 TLKTP
+38 
-43 TPSSTPARTPR
+43 
-54 RAASLSARALAT
+54 LSARALAT

-206 EFLPDPQELDRL
+206 EFLPDPAELERL
-218 LARGGVSSVIVN
+218 LAKGGISSVILN

-239 YPRALVEELVRVAV
+239 YPRELVEELVRVAV
-253 KHRCY
+253 RHRCY

-274 VNPAFACPEWR
+274 VNPAFAQPEWR

-318 AHGVRAREILANL
+318 SNGVRAREILANL

-349 ALQSPLAAL
+349 ALQSPLALL

-367 RRDFMLRAADALAPL
+367 RRDFMLRAADELAPL

-392 FYSPLA
+392 FYAPLA
-398 FPGLVG
+398 FPGLLG

-416 RAVVQ
+416 PAVVR

-445 GGAGASRYG
+445 SGATAARYG

-481 QQGRF
+481 RQGRL
-486 GAGAAIPEAADAPLD
+486 GAGAAPPAVPRTPLD
-501 VVWKSTCT
+501 VVWASTCT
-509 AEGYAALDGLDARAF
+509 ARGYDALDGLDREGF
-524 AAARRRFLENPRHES
+524 QTARRRFLEDPRHES

-547 PDSTAHRAAQLGR
+547 PDSTTHRAAQLEL
-560 ALLAA
+560 ALQAA
-565 PPAAAN
+565 PPDAPD
-571 RARLALTHLEWN
+571 RAHLALTHLEWN
-583 PLMGARLEYQES
+583 PLMEARLEYEES
-595 IDDLLGPCSEVLLD
+595 IADLLGPCSETLLD

-634 IVPGEDRH
+634 VIPGEDRH
-642 ILLRVP
+642 VLFRVP
-648 NPFLEQDE
+648 NPFVEQDE

-665 VVRTNVLFHLACE
+665 VARSNVLFHLACA
-678 RLGITPQQNAI
+678 RLGIEPRRNAI
-689 YEITVPQV
+689 HEITVPQV
-697 NSTAEIGAV
+697 NSSAEIGAIV
-706 IKIGALYQQAVAE
+706 KIGMLYLQAVRE
-719 LFDGPAERVDAFLA
+719 LFEGSAERVDAFLA
-733 ARVPPERRAELL
+733 ARVAPADRPAMIER
-745 ARVARV
+745 VSQV

-761 ALMHL
+761 ALVHL
-766 PDLLEKFYLALE
+766 PELLERFYRALE
-778 RGIGLDG
+778 RGIGLAG
-785 LPTPDTFRTSFERRE
+785 LPTPASFRDGFAARE
-800 ATVRVFVAM
+800 SVVRVFVAM

-824 CALAIAGREEAERR
+824 CTLAVAAREEAERR
-838 LVAHARR
+838 LDRLARGCG
-845 VDEPP
+845 EPAP
-850 PAVTFLIGAGRAGF
+850 TVTFLVGAGRAGF

-869 AGHPGVIEQFSRADG
+869 PAHPGVIEQFSRADG
-884 VTMQGIRADTPEG
+884 VTLQGIRADAPGET
-897 AERLAAAFRAAV
+897 ERVAAAFRAESA
-909 AGLPATPQ
+909 ARPATPQ
-917 RGHVVAATDAESLAR
+917 RGHPVPATDAESLTR
-932 LLETGVKAHTELL
+932 LMEAGIGAHTELL
-945 LRIAPLLAPFG
+945 LRIAPLIAPFG

-1014 LACTTLGLPAISSDL
+1014 LACTTLGLPAVTSDIS
-1029 AVLDR
+1029 VLDR

-1041 RHVPGYREIVASE
+1041 RHVPGYREIIASE
-1054 LPHFVREAAGL
+1054 LPCFVKEAAAL
-1065 VFGRKLAET
+1065 VFGRRLAET

-1090 RPRAELVAPTCL
+1090 RPRADLLAPTCL

-1126 QTTREEELIRETS
+1126 RTTREEELIRETS

-1154 WPMLQALV
+1154 WPVLQSMV
-1162 DAEDAARL
+1162 DAEDATRL
-1170 LLARELTLEEK
+1170 LLARELTIEEK

-1189 EGWLRTLP
+1189 EGWLRALP
-1197 DALSRELRP
+1197 EALSHELRP
-1206 EWSRLRE
+1206 QWSRLRE

-1221 DAIERLI
+1221 DAIERLV
-1228 ALEQLRGSRGA
+1228 ALERLRGSRGA

>member
-1 MTRNQGMCGHD
+1 MRGKH
-12 RPRPGIDSHCEP
+12 
-24 GVAAVSGGGPARSS
+24 VASA
-38 TLKTP
+38 
-43 TPSSTPARTPR
+43 
-54 RAASLSARALAT
+54 LSVRALST

-141 YPDSEVRFQPDEVL
+141 YPDSEVRFLPDEVL

-177 VVVPRPS
+177 VVVTRPS
-184 WEYDWFIERAG
+184 WEYDWFVERAG
-195 KKVVELPTSAP
+195 KKVVELPTTAP
-206 EFLPDPQELDRL
+206 EFLPDPQQLDRL
-218 LARGGVSSVIVN
+218 LAKGGVSSVIIN

-285 DWVVSLSG
+285 DWVVSMSG

-318 AHGVRAREILANL
+318 SNGVRAREILANL

-367 RRDFMLRAADALAPL
+367 RRDFMLRAADELAPL

-416 RAVVQ
+416 KAVVRN
-421 DSVDAFE
+421 SVDAFE
-428 LLLSGG
+428 FLLSGG

-445 GGAGASRYG
+445 GQDSADRYG

-475 VRARIE
+475 VRTRIE
-481 QQGRF
+481 RQGRL
-486 GAGAAIPEAADAPLD
+486 GAAASAPAEPRSPQD
-501 VVWKSTCT
+501 EVWESACT
-509 AEGYAALDGLDARAF
+509 DRGYEALDGLDPREF
-524 AAARRRFLENPRHES
+524 AAARRRFLEHPRHEA

-547 PDSTAHRAAQLGR
+547 PDSTAHRAEQLDR
-560 ALLAA
+560 ALRAA
-565 PPAAAN
+565 PADAPD
-571 RARLALTHLEWN
+571 RAHVALTHLEWN
-583 PLMGARLEYQES
+583 PLMEARLEYEES
-595 IDDLLGPCSEVLLD
+595 IADLLGPCSEVLID

-642 ILLRVP
+642 VLLRVP
-648 NPFLEQDE
+648 NPFIEQDE
-656 EKISKILAS
+656 EKVSKILAS
-665 VVRTNVLFHLACE
+665 VARTNVLFHLACE
-678 RLGITPQQNAI
+678 RVGLEPRQNAI

-706 IKIGALYQQAVAE
+706 IKIGTLYLQAVAG
-719 LFDGPAERVDAFLA
+719 LFAGSSERLDAFLCGRVPEA
-733 ARVPPERRAELL
+733 RRAAVIARVS
-745 ARVARV
+745 RV

-761 ALMHL
+761 ALAQL
-766 PDLLEKFYLALE
+766 PDLLEIFYRALE
-778 RGIGLDG
+778 RGLGVEG
-785 LPTPDTFRTSFERRE
+785 LPTPDSFRTAFDSAESQ
-800 ATVRVFVAM
+800 VRVFVAM

-818 IATDAA
+818 LATDAA
-824 CALAIAGREEAERR
+824 CTLAIAGREEAERR
-838 LVAHARR
+838 LASHAQRLG
-845 VDEPP
+845 EPAP
-850 PAVTFLIGAGRAGF
+850 RVTFLIGAGRAGF

-869 AGHPGVIEQFSRADG
+869 PAHPGVIAQFASADG
-884 VTMQGIRADTPEG
+884 VTLQGIRADSPEDTD
-897 AERLAAAFRAAV
+897 RLAAAYRAE
-909 AGLPATPQ
+909 
-917 RGHVVAATDAESLAR
+917 VAARESASGRAHALSGGDAESLR
-932 LLETGVKAHTELL
+932 KVLEAGVGAHTETL
-945 LRIAPLLAPFG
+945 LRIAPLLASFG
-956 SLVPQTRVRIR
+956 GLVPQTRVRIR
-967 ATGSASYGRS
+967 ATGSVNYGRS
-977 IPSYPPEWGGGRTLP
+977 IPTYPPEWGGGKTLP

-1014 LACTTLGLPAISSDL
+1014 LACTTLGLPAVTSDL
-1029 AVLDR
+1029 SVIDR
-1034 RAAVLLE
+1034 RTAVLLE

-1054 LPHFVREAAGL
+1054 LPSFVKDAAAL
-1065 VFGRKLAET
+1065 IFGRKLAET
-1074 TARRCL
+1074 TARRCQ
-1080 RAAAALWVDA
+1080 RAAAALWIDA
-1090 RPRAELVAPTCL
+1090 RARQDLAAPTCL

-1115 ESWDETKEHES
+1115 ECWDETKEHES
-1126 QTTREEELIRETS
+1126 RTTREEELIRETS

-1154 WPMLQALV
+1154 WSLLQAMV
-1162 DAEDAARL
+1162 DAEDAPRL
-1170 LLARELTLEEK
+1170 LLARELSIEEK

-1189 EGWLRTLP
+1189 EGWLRGLP
-1197 DALSRELRP
+1197 DALSRDLRP
-1206 EWSRLRE
+1206 EWARLRE
-1213 LGKDEITL
+1213 LGEDEFRL
-1221 DAIERLI
+1221 DAIDRLI
-1228 ALEQLRGSRGA
+1228 RLEMLRGNRGA